1 MSAPAKIRSVVLWS
15 VISAAFIG
23 PGTITTA
30 VSAGASFQL
39 GLLWAVVFATLA
51 CIVLQEVSARVII
64 SSGLTFGECVQ
75 QRFGTGWVKWLV
87 AVPVLLGCAAYE
99 AGNILG
105 AVSGL
110 SLLTSGNTKWFTVVI
125 TILAAVILWR
135 GGSKFISNVMIV
147 LVMVMAIA
155 FALLA
160 FKAEVTLSELFR
172 AATIPQLPAG
182 SEWIALAL
190 VGTTIVPYNIFLG
203 SAISKGNTIPLMR
216 IGLSVSVIIGGI
228 ITACV
233 LLAGTVAG
241 TFTSFP
247 ALAEILKSNSGTW
260 AASALGVGLFAAGF
274 SSAITSPY
282 AASLIAST
290 VLGAENK
297 NRIRLVWAA
306 ILLTG
311 FGFGI
316 SGVKPIPV
324 ILAVQAMNG
333 FVLPLLAYFLIM
345 MVNDRQLVKPAH
357 QHALWYNGILL
368 LIFGTTALIGI
379 NNIDKAISDF
389 FLLKAHP
396 QLVIAT
402 TLVVLIVVIIQLL
415 KSRKQQLI

>member
-75 QRFGTGWVKWLV
+75 KRFDAGWVKWLV

-110 SLLTSGNTKWFTVVI
+110 ALLTSGSTKLFTVII
-125 TILAAVILWR
+125 TVLAAIILWR
-135 GGSKFISNVMIV
+135 GGSKLISNVMMF
-147 LVMVMAIA
+147 LVVVMAIA
-155 FALLA
+155 FAVLA
-160 FKAEVTLSELFR
+160 FKATFSLTELLK
-172 AATIPQLPAG
+172 ASVVPQLPVG
-182 SEWIALAL
+182 SEWIALGL
-190 VGTTIVPYNIFLG
+190 VGTTIVPYNIFMG

-216 IGLSVSVIIGGI
+216 IGLTVSVIIGGA
-228 ITACV
+228 ITACI

-247 ALAEILKSNSGTW
+247 ALAETLKNNSGSW
-260 AASALGVGLFAAGF
+260 AAIALGVGLFAAGF

-290 VLGAENK
+290 VLGSKNK

-306 ILLTG
+306 VLLTG

-333 FVLPLLAYFLIM
+333 FVLPLLAYFLII
-345 MVNDRQLVKPAH
+345 MVNDNRLVKPEH
-357 QHALWYNGILL
+357 QHALWYNAVLL

-379 NNIDKAISDF
+379 NNVDKAISDF
-389 FLLKAHP
+389 FSLTPHP
-396 QLVIAT
+396 QLVVAAT
-402 TLVVLIVVIIQLL
+402 AVVLIVVIIQLL
-415 KSRKQQLI
+415 KSRKRLL

>member
-30 VSAGASFQL
+30 VTAGASFQL

-64 SSGLTFGECVQ
+64 SSGLSFGECVQ
-75 QRFGTGWVKWLV
+75 QRFGSDWVKWLV

-110 SLLTSGNTKWFTVVI
+110 SLLTSGNTKWFTVII
-125 TILAAVILWR
+125 TILAAVILWG
-135 GGSKFISNVMIV
+135 GGSKLISNVMIV

-160 FKAEVTLSELFR
+160 FKAEVTLSELLR

-216 IGLSVSVIIGGI
+216 IGLTVSVIIGGI
-228 ITACV
+228 ITACI

-247 ALAEILKSNSGTW
+247 TLAEILKSNSGTW

-306 ILLTG
+306 VLLTG

-324 ILAVQAMNG
+324 ILAVQALNG

-389 FLLKAHP
+389 FLLKPHP

-415 KSRKQQLI
+415 KSRKQQLR